1 MPLWRPPVK
10 LHGTLQTTIMSWFL
24 YGLALLWILDA
35 LRLRIRVATIH
46 LLEPSRDAVAS
57 GYYVI
62 TAPGVVVD
70 EATRLAA
77 IEWAEAEHLQVVDLI
92 PKNLPCLNVLRLA
105 QIADPGSYRSDPF
118 AHAATGVHALL
129 VSSHVLSRAGL
140 KPGPVESEGQ
150 FVQIAKKLKRY
161 ASTSTDIAIAPF
173 LKSVSSDAQDLWNLL
188 SDLNGLAF
196 PYIAV
201 LHPLL
206 LIVMLL
212 GLFVSPRAGAAALI
226 AYHLQPLIIIAGSSF
241 RSPDLWQ
248 VLLFRIPLELGQ
260 WFLIFRSRWK
270 KVSIENPVEVRRPLY
285 DALLRNG
292 SAHFFDSRRPDC
304 PVCGQNNLSVVLRT
318 TDLLQCKPGR
328 FTVERCN
335 DCGHLFQNPRLSV
348 EGLNFY
354 YRDFYDGLG
363 EETTGFIFGVST
375 DVYLARA
382 RLTSGNPHRW
392 LDVGAGHGHFCC
404 AASTIFPD
412 TDFDGLDISE
422 EVDQASRAGWIHRAY
437 RGTLP
442 ALSADL
448 SGTYDVVS
456 MFHYLE
462 HTLNQRTEIRA
473 ARTVLKPGGL
483 LIIELPN
490 PECAYARWL
499 GRFWVPWF
507 QPQHLHLVSVGNL
520 RRLMAEEGFEPI
532 AFDSANA
539 HIAADFFFATRL
551 FFRWLMPNIDSP
563 WRPRPSMM
571 RQVVY
576 WGAWTLFTPI
586 SLCGLLLDLTLRP
599 VFRRAGISNAYR
611 IVARRIEA

>member
-1 MPLWRPPVK
+1 
-10 LHGTLQTTIMSWFL
+10 MSWFL
-24 YGLALLWILDA
+24 YGLAVLWILDA
-35 LRLRIRVATIH
+35 LRLRNRIAALHILRQSTNEI
-46 LLEPSRDAVAS
+46 PS
-57 GYYVI
+57 GYQCI

-70 EATRLAA
+70 EITRRAA
-77 IEWAEAEHLQVVDLI
+77 IQWAEAEQIQVVDLI
-92 PKNLPCLNVLRLA
+92 PKSLPCLNVLRLA
-105 QIADPGSYRSDPF
+105 QIIDPGSYRRNPF
-118 AHAATGVHALL
+118 ALAATAAHACL
-129 VSSHVLSRAGL
+129 VSSDLLSRAGL
-140 KPGPVESEGQ
+140 KAGSLESGAA
-150 FVQIAKKLKRY
+150 FVRVAKKLKRY
-161 ASTSTDIAIAPF
+161 ASTTTDIAITPF
-173 LKSVSSDAQDLWNLL
+173 LKNVSSDTKELWTVL
-188 SDLNGLAF
+188 SESTGLAF
-196 PYIAV
+196 PVVAI

-206 LIVMLL
+206 LILMLL
-212 GLFVSPRAGAAALI
+212 GVFISPRAGVVSVA
-226 AYHLQPLIIIAGSSF
+226 AYHLQPLIIVAGSSF
-241 RSPDLWQ
+241 RPADLWQ
-248 VLLFRIPLELGQ
+248 VFLFRIPLELWQ
-260 WFLIFRSRWK
+260 WFLTFRSKWNL
-270 KVSIENPVEVRRPLY
+270 SLEDPVEAPRPLY
-285 DALLRNG
+285 DALLRDG
-292 SAHFFDSRRPDC
+292 TAHFFDGRRDDC
-304 PVCGQNNLSVVLRT
+304 PVCGRNNLSVALRT

-335 DCGHLFQNPRLSV
+335 DCGHLFQNPRLSL

-404 AASTIFPD
+404 AARTIFPD
-412 TDFDGLDISE
+412 TEFDGLDISE
-422 EVDQASRAGWIHRAY
+422 EVDQAERAGWIHRAY

-462 HTLNQRTEIRA
+462 HTLNQRTELRA
-473 ARTVLKPGGL
+473 ARTVLKPRGL

-507 QPQHLHLVSVGNL
+507 QPQHLHLVSIANL

-532 AFDSANA
+532 ALDSSNA

-563 WRPRPSMM
+563 WRPQPPMT

-576 WGAWTLFTPI
+576 WAAWTLFAPI
-586 SLCGLLLDLTLRP
+586 SLCGLLLDLAFKP
-599 VFRRAGISNAYR
+599 VFRHAGISNAYR
-611 IVARRIEA
+611 MVARRTEL